1 MNEGDEMSKI
11 LLIEP
16 DKMLRQAFGVAL
28 FPEHQV
34 VQAIDAVPDTMP
46 SDVDLVIVDVAALR
60 IKALLGH
67 RAVRVVEA
75 CKLPI
80 VWIDDEMG
88 EPAPRRKQIV
98 RLCGPIAKEALRHA
112 LAQSLG
118 ESGRSQQNAV
128 TNAKPAGAGRTT
140 PKERRG
146 GYNVA
151 GAPRTYIE
159 LVDVVEANSE
169 ADSVKALRE

>member
-1 MNEGDEMSKI
+1 MSKI

-34 VQAIDAVPDTMP
+34 VQAIDAIPATMP
-46 SDVDLVIVDVAALR
+46 SDADAVIVDVAALR
-60 IKALLGH
+60 MKKLLSD

-80 VWIDDEMG
+80 VWVGDESG
-88 EPAPRRKQIV
+88 EAAPRRKQIV
-98 RLCGPIAKEALRHA
+98 RLCGPVVKDTLCHA
-112 LAQSLG
+112 LAQCLE
-118 ESGRSQQNAV
+118 ESGRSKPNAA
-128 TNAKPAGAGRTT
+128 TSAKPAGATRTR

-146 GYNVA
+146 GNKVA
-151 GAPRTYIE
+151 GAPRTYID
-159 LVDVVEANSE
+159 LVDVVEVSSE
-169 ADSVKALRE
+169 TDGVKAWRE

>member
-1 MNEGDEMSKI
+1 MSKI

-34 VQAIDAVPDTMP
+34 VQAIDAIPDTMP
-46 SDVDLVIVDVAALR
+46 SDVDAVIVDVAALR
-60 IKALLGH
+60 MKKLLSD

-75 CKLPI
+75 CKLPM

-98 RLCGPIAKEALRHA
+98 RLCGPVVKEALRHA
-112 LAQSLG
+112 LAQCLE
-118 ESGRSQQNAV
+118 ESGRSKHNVA
-128 TNAKPAGAGRTT
+128 TNAKAAGAGRTR

-146 GYNVA
+146 GNNVA
-151 GAPRTYIE
+151 GAPRAYID
-159 LVDVVEANSE
+159 LVDVVEVNSE
-169 ADSVKALRE
+169 ADGVKASRE

>member
-1 MNEGDEMSKI
+1 MSKI

-34 VQAIDAVPDTMP
+34 VQAIDAIPDTMP
-46 SDVDLVIVDVAALR
+46 SDVDGVIVDVAALR
-60 IKALLGH
+60 MKTLLTD

-75 CKLPI
+75 CRLPL

-98 RLCGPIAKEALRHA
+98 RLFGPIVKETLRHA
-112 LAQSLG
+112 LAQCLG
-118 ESGRSQQNAV
+118 ESGRSQHNAV
-128 TNAKPAGAGRTT
+128 TNARPAGAGRTR

-146 GYNVA
+146 GNNVA

-169 ADSVKALRE
+169 DDVKALRE